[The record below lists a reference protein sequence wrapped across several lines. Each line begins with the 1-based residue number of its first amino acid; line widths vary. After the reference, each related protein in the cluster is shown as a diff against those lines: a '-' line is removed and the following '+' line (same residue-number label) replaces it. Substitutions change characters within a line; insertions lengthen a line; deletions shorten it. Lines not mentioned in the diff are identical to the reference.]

1 MKRFIIVGIVIIVV
15 LAYLVTYRVRFTETA
30 VKTTVGKASA
40 APIDDPGLKFI
51 VPYLQNV
58 VKYDKRARYL
68 ESRPET
74 VQTKDARQVVVTA
87 YLTWQVTDPKKF
99 FQLFSHKGE
108 RAINHYRG
116 AESVLADK
124 LRGAMGQVSQFRFD
138 EILSTSA
145 GGSRLAECEAK
156 ILQYVSGGSGEDNLE
171 ANYGVKP
178 VSVGI
183 IGMELPEE
191 TTTRV
196 FDAMQANRSRI
207 ANDALSQGRAISET
221 IRSTAE
227 NDARTILQF
236 AESRAA
242 RIRAE
247 GIREAQKYIEQL
259 QKEPELAV
267 YIRSMELMKD
277 AFGNNRVT
285 VLIPSG
291 PKGWP
296 GFQLFQPSFM
306 EELKTGKL
314 PAFAPPM
321 PEKLRGAIQEPAR
334 PATTKVSESQPAGAA
349 APPAAKGVDQ

>member
-1 MKRFIIVGIVIIVV
+1 MKRFIIVGIVVFVV

-30 VKTTVGKASA
+30 VKTTFGEASEQ
-40 APIDDPGLKFI
+40 PIKEPGLKFI
-51 VPYLQNV
+51 VPYVQNV

-74 VQTKDARQVVVTA
+74 VQTKDARQVVITT

-99 FQLFSHKGE
+99 FQVFSHNGE

-116 AESVLADK
+116 AERVLSER
-124 LRGAMGQVSQFRFD
+124 LRGAMGEVSQFRFD
-138 EILSTSA
+138 ELVSTSPA
-145 GGSRLAECEAK
+145 GSRLAECEK
-156 ILQYVSGGSGEDNLE
+156 RILDYIGGSEADSLA
-171 ANYGVKP
+171 ANYGATP

-183 IGMELPEE
+183 MGMELPQE
-191 TTTRV
+191 TTSKV
-196 FDAMQANRSRI
+196 FEAMQTNRGRI
-207 ANDALSQGRAISET
+207 ANDAIAQGSARAQT

-247 GIREAQKYIEQL
+247 GEREAQKYIEQL

-267 YIRSMELMKD
+267 FIRNMELMKD

-285 VLIPSG
+285 LLIPGG
-291 PKGWP
+291 PNGWP

-306 EELKTGKL
+306 EELKSGKL
-314 PAFAPPM
+314 APFAPPL
-321 PEKLRGAIQEPAR
+321 PGQLRGAGERTPSALPADR
-334 PATTKVSESQPAGAA
+334 PGSRAEGN
-349 APPAAKGVDQ
+349 DQ

>member
-1 MKRFIIVGIVIIVV
+1 VKRFIIVGIVIFIV

-30 VKTTVGKASA
+30 VKTTFGEASQQA
-40 APIDDPGLKFI
+40 IDEPGLRFI
-51 VPYLQNV
+51 VPYVQDV

-87 YLTWQVTDPKKF
+87 YLTWKVEDPKKF
-99 FQLFSHKGE
+99 FQVFSHNGE
-108 RAINHYRG
+108 RAVNHYRG
-116 AESVLADK
+116 AERVLSDR
-124 LRGAMGQVSQFRFD
+124 LRGAMGQISQFRFD
-138 EILSTSA
+138 ELVSSSS
-145 GGSRLAECEAK
+145 GGSRLADCEKQMLAY
-156 ILQYVSGGSGEDNLE
+156 IAGTE
-171 ANYGVKP
+171 ADSLTTNYGATP

-183 IGMELPEE
+183 VGMELPQE
-191 TTTRV
+191 TTSKV
-196 FDAMQANRSRI
+196 FEAMQTNRKRI
-207 ANDALSQGRAISET
+207 ANDAIAQGRARAQT

-267 YIRSMELMKD
+267 FIRNMELMKD

-285 VLIPSG
+285 LLIPGG
-291 PKGWP
+291 PNGWP

-306 EELKTGKL
+306 DELKSGKL
-314 PAFAPPM
+314 PSFMPPG
-321 PEKLRGAIQEPAR
+321 PGQLRGALERAPAEPG
-334 PATTKVSESQPAGAA
+334 AGSGE
-349 APPAAKGVDQ
+349 KGIDQ